1 MLESFSSSRLTRRDR
16 RAGIVG
22 MNRGLV
28 RLEKWSTFA
37 TVAGTAAASLAGLL
51 FVAVSIRTDVIARS
65 QELRNRA
72 AQTLA
77 LFVTALFITIL
88 LAIPGQSYRVLGAEL
103 VALAVIT
110 GVGHLMLGRRA
121 TVDGS
126 PRDAGAHAL
135 ASMLDAVAP
144 NAITSALLLVA
155 GLLLVFGVHAGL
167 DILVLPV
174 LAALAGGVTS
184 AWLLLTKISQ

>member
-1 MLESFSSSRLTRRDR
+1 
-16 RAGIVG
+16 
-22 MNRGLV
+22 
-28 RLEKWSTFA
+28 LEKWGTFA

-110 GVGHLMLGRRA
+110 AVGQLMLNQRA
-121 TVDGS
+121 AFDPS
-126 PRDAGAHAL
+126 PSDAGAHAL
-135 ASMLDAVAP
+135 ASILDAVAP

-155 GLLLVFGVHAGL
+155 GLLLVFDVHAGL
-167 DILVLPV
+167 DVLVLPV

-184 AWLLLTKISQ
+184 AWLLLTKIPE